1 VFKTIFR
8 NHFKQLQFMNLF
20 MNRHW
25 LFAARKVM
33 PCVRSQ
39 NLFALM
45 RIGSLILTSLFLCSQ
60 LLLAK
65 PGNGQNIRDVYITLR
80 LKGESLENAFKKI
93 ERATPFLFAY
103 QTEQVAAFKNIN
115 LPKGTRTVS
124 ETLTILL
131 GRTDLLFRQEG
142 NNIIIYKKRKNNP
155 ADNSGISAMQPVGY
169 VAITLSGIVTNARGE
184 VLQGVSVMVRGSSK
198 GTITDSKGFF
208 SLILPDDPKI
218 VLEISA
224 VGYAPQTYTVKT
236 ATGDTQI
243 HITLQESVTGLSDVV
258 VIGYGQQKKI
268 NLTGSVVSLDAAQIK
283 GRAAANISGIL
294 AGQAPGLTVLQ
305 TGGAPGRDAGTLNVH
320 GIGTLG
326 ISSPLIV
333 VDGIKTDSYT
343 QIDPNDIESI
353 SVLKDAASSAIYGID
368 AANGVIIITT
378 KRGEKGKLKVDYH
391 FQYGGSG
398 YIKLP
403 EKVNSWELATMY
415 DSAQANDGTP
425 SSAFK
430 FSAADIQQFK
440 DGSNPLTHAN
450 TDWIK
455 SVFSRP
461 GTWMSHNLSLSGGTD
476 DTKYNIS
483 FGYLDQG
490 GIMES
495 TGYKRYSFRANFDQ
509 RFSDRLSAG
518 FNLSVTQGN
527 ISDPPT
533 VLGVGGETWYLH
545 EAFQQWAN
553 DPIYT
558 KNGDYAYPI
567 WSGLNH
573 NPVAYASSANGY
585 FAEKDTR
592 LVGTAFAEFKIIS
605 GLSLK
610 GIGSTTRD
618 YNYQSD
624 VGLGVDLYPV
634 DPVTGEPS
642 PVPNNTTASMPATPS
657 TTSVY
662 RGFFH
667 GYDNTLQLLLNYS
680 NRWGKSYV
688 NALLGYEVGDQNQEQ
703 EDITRMNLSDPALNQ
718 INAADPTNQI
728 TDGNTLQFR
737 SQSVFGRAGYI
748 YDNKYLFEA
757 DARQDATS
765 RFAPGHRKA
774 IFPAFSAGWVVSRE
788 HFFKVP
794 AISTLKLRGSWGILG
809 NQQIPNY
816 LYLPTYALGSYYLF
830 NGTRVTGVNE
840 GPLANALIT
849 WEKTTNQNVA
859 IDIAFL
865 QDRLQLTGEYF
876 VKNTKNILLQLN
888 QPAILGAAP
897 PEANAGSVRNKG
909 FDIILSYKDH
919 IGEVEYFIGGNFN
932 YVKNRITDLAG
943 TQYPGREIGDP
954 IDNLYG
960 YVAEGIFRDEAQI
973 SKHADQSALGGVSV
987 PGDIIYRD
995 LNNDGKIDASDQQNL
1010 GTYFPEI
1017 TYGFN
1022 FGANYK
1028 GFDFSTVWSGAA
1040 DVHASI
1046 AGSRLAQPFG
1056 DFGSSPIRAQLD
1068 HWTPENP
1075 NASFPRLSFNASYN
1089 YVPSSFWARNTAYLK
1104 LRNVQVGYALPARL
1118 LKSVRISRIRVYV
1131 SGENLLMISPF
1142 KIMDPESLTNGDP
1155 FFGFGGT
1162 GAYPTTKKYLA
1173 GISVTF

>member
-1 VFKTIFR
+1 M
-8 NHFKQLQFMNLF
+8 L
-20 MNRHW
+20 
-25 LFAARKVM
+25 
-33 PCVRSQ
+33 
-39 NLFALM
+39 
-45 RIGSLILTSLFLCSQ
+45 LTSLFLCSQ

-65 PGNGQNIRDVYITLR
+65 PGNGQNIRNVYITIK
-80 LKGESLENAFKKI
+80 LKGESLEDAFKKI
-93 ERATPFLFAY
+93 ERATNFLFAY
-103 QTEQVAAFKNIN
+103 QTGQVVVFKNIS

-124 ETLTILL
+124 ETLTIILEK
-131 GRTDLLFRQEG
+131 TDLLFRQEG
-142 NNIIIYKKRKNNP
+142 NNIIIYKKRKNNS
-155 ADNSGISAMQPVGY
+155 ADNPDIIPVQQTDY
-169 VAITLSGIVTNARGE
+169 AAITLDGIITNAKGE
-184 VLQGVSVMVRGSSK
+184 ALPGVSIIVQGSGM
-198 GTITDSKGFF
+198 GTTTDSKGLF
-208 SLILPDDPKI
+208 SLTLPDDPKI

-224 VGYAPQTYTVKT
+224 VGYAPQTYTVKA
-236 ATGDTQI
+236 ATGNINI
-243 HITLQESVTGLSDVV
+243 HITLQETVTGLSDVV
-258 VIGYGQQKKI
+258 VVGYGQQKKI

-283 GRAAANISGIL
+283 SRGAANISNIL
-294 AGQAPGLTVLQ
+294 VGQAPGLTVLQ
-305 TGGAPGRDAGTLNVH
+305 PGGAPGRDAGTLNVH

-333 VDGIKTDSYT
+333 VDGIKTNSYT

-378 KRGEKGKLKVDYH
+378 KRGEKGKLKVDYN

-398 YIKLP
+398 YIRLP
-403 EKVNSWELATMY
+403 EKVNSWELAAMY
-415 DSAQANDGTP
+415 DSAQANDGT
-425 SSAFK
+425 SSTAFK
-430 FSAADIQQFK
+430 FSSADIQQFK
-440 DGSNPLTHAN
+440 DGSAPLTHAN

-455 SVFSRP
+455 AIFSKP
-461 GTWMSHNLSLSGGTD
+461 GTWMSHNLALSGGTD

-495 TGYKRYSFRANFDQ
+495 TGYKRYNFRTNFDQ
-509 RFSDRLSAG
+509 RISDRLSAG
-518 FNLSVTQGN
+518 FNLAITQGN

-573 NPVAYASSANGY
+573 NPVAYASSENGY
-585 FAEKDTR
+585 FSEKDSR
-592 LVGTAFAEFKIIS
+592 LVGTAFAEFKIIN

-642 PVPNNTTASMPATPS
+642 PIPNNTTASMPATSS

-667 GYDNTLQLLLNYS
+667 AYDNTLQLLLNYS
-680 NRWGKSYV
+680 KRLGKSYV
-688 NALLGYEVGDQNQEQ
+688 NALLGYEIEDQNQEQ
-703 EDITRMNLSDPALNQ
+703 EDITRMNLSDRALNQ

-728 TDGNTLQFR
+728 TDGNALQFR

-757 DARQDATS
+757 DVRQDATS

-774 IFPAFSAGWVVSRE
+774 LFPAFSAGWIVSKE
-788 HFFKVP
+788 NFFKVP

-809 NQQIPNY
+809 NQQIPDY
-816 LYLPTYALGSYYLF
+816 LYLPTYSLGSYYLF
-830 NGTRVTGVNE
+830 NGTRTTGANE
-840 GPLANALIT
+840 GPLANELIT
-849 WEKTTNQNVA
+849 WEKTRSQNVA
-859 IDIAFL
+859 IDIAFFH
-865 QDRLQLTGEYF
+865 DKLQLTGEYF
-876 VKNTKNILLQLN
+876 IKNTRNILLQLN
-888 QPAILGAAP
+888 QPAILGATP

-909 FDIILSYKDH
+909 FDIILAYKDH
-919 IGEVEYFIGGNFN
+919 IGEVGYFIGGNVN
-932 YVKNRITDLAG
+932 YVKNQITDLAG
-943 TQYPGREIGDP
+943 TEYPGRKIGDP

-960 YVAEGIFRDEAQI
+960 YVAEGIFQDEAQI
-973 SKHADQSALGGVSV
+973 SKHADQSALGGAPL

-995 LNNDGKIDASDQQNL
+995 LNNDGKIDDNDQKNL

-1028 GFDFSTVWSGAA
+1028 GFDLSTVWSGAA

-1075 NASFPRLSFNASYN
+1075 NAAFPRLSFNASYN
-1089 YVPSSFWARNTAYLK
+1089 YVQSSFWVRNTSYLK
-1104 LRNVQVGYALPARL
+1104 LRNVQLGYALPARL
-1118 LKSVRISRIRVYV
+1118 LRSAGISRIRIYV
-1131 SGENLLMISPF
+1131 SSENLLMISPF
-1142 KIMDPESLTNGDP
+1142 RIMDPESLTNGDP
-1155 FFGFGGT
+1155 FFGYGGT